1 MEIIFSNATGNLIR
15 HPNFASQNVQAR
27 NVDVWQP
34 PTSLVLPGARLPVI
48 YMHDG
53 QNLFLPNI
61 AFGRQAW
68 DVHQAILT
76 LMAQK
81 RIPGAIVVGIWN
93 SGDDR
98 WREYTPQK
106 PMETPAGL
114 QFSSLNTT
122 RITSPI
128 ISDRYLKFIVEELKP
143 LIDETYPTLPDQPNT
158 YVMGSSMGGLIS
170 LYALC
175 RCPDIFH
182 GAGCLSTHWPAGEQL
197 LVDYFCQA
205 VPQPGRHRLYFDF
218 GDQDLDAAYEP
229 WQTRL
234 DDCVRRAGYIHGADW
249 LTRKFPGAGHSESA
263 WRERVQIPLEFLL
276 K

>member
-1 MEIIFSNATGNLIR
+1 METIFANSSGTLIR
-15 HPNFASQNVQAR
+15 HPYFASQHVQAR
-27 NVDVWQP
+27 PVDVWLP
-34 PTSLVLPGARLPVI
+34 PEHLVPPGTRLPVI

-53 QNLFLPNI
+53 QNLFLPNA

-68 DVHQAILT
+68 DVHRAILD

-81 RIPGAIVVGIWN
+81 CIPGAIIVGIWN
-93 SGDDR
+93 TGEDR

-106 PMETPAGL
+106 PMDTQAGL
-114 QFSSLNTT
+114 QFSSLITT
-122 RITSPI
+122 RVTGPI

-143 LIDETYPTLPDQPNT
+143 FIDETYLTLPDQPNT

-175 RCPDIFH
+175 RCPDVFH
-182 GAGCLSTHWPAGEQL
+182 GAGCLSTHWPAGEQI

-205 VPQPGRHRLYFDF
+205 VPLPGRHRLYFDF

-234 DDCVRRAGYIHGADW
+234 DDCLGRAGYIHGADW
-249 LTRKFPGAGHSESA
+249 LTRKFPGAGHSEAA